1 IMAKTY
7 ALLLSDDKI
16 PDADADAD
24 GDGAEDG
31 KKVSESDKEE
41 CDCCCVGKDACTC
54 SCTCKCHVESS
65 DEEEEDA
72 QEETTKTAKSDEEKA
87 SRISDKFPVMPTDP
101 FARRLAK
108 AAAAPKVTLE
118 EVEAEVESFLE
129 AQSPRDDEPR
139 TAKEVLQVLSSL

>member
-16 PDADADAD
+16 PDADAD
-24 GDGAEDG
+24 GDGAEDV

-41 CDCCCVGKDACTC
+41 CDCCCVGKDTCTC

-65 DEEEEDA
+65 DEEEEEEDGK
-72 QEETTKTAKSDEEKA
+72 EETTKTAKSDEEKA

-108 AAAAPKVTLE
+108 VAAAPKVTLE